1 MLAQPSKLLPR
12 VSSILGG
19 LEASTSGCVK
29 PASGS
34 VIPASGFVRP
44 ASGAVRPASWSVR
57 PASWSVIPFSGSM
70 RPASSAAS
78 GQLSS
83 VQRGIGERLQERAVP
98 HSSLLPVAKVLCNK
112 RDLLYLYLI
121 SFFLYNLKYLL
132 NIQ

>member
-19 LEASTSGCVK
+19 QEASTSGCVK
-29 PASGS
+29 PASGSVIPASGS

-44 ASGAVRPASWSVR
+44 ASGAVRPASWSVI
-57 PASWSVIPFSGSM
+57 PASVIPSSGSM
-70 RPASSAAS
+70 RPASSVAS

-98 HSSLLPVAKVLCNK
+98 HSSLLPVAKVLFNK
-112 RDLLYLYLI
+112 RDLLYLYLV
-121 SFFLYNLKYLL
+121 SFL
-132 NIQ
+132 